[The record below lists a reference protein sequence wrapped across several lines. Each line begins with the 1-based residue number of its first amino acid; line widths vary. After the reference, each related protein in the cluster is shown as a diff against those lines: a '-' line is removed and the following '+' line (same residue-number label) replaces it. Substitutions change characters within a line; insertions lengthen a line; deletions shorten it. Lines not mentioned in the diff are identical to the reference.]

1 MRGVGRRLTAVAVVA
16 VLGTVVWLGV
26 AGPAPGSTR
35 AETSLA
41 VVPGLEEV
49 TYGQTAAYVAT
60 ILNTGGTTLKNVTF
74 NNPIPT
80 TLVDGEPQAA
90 LFQSSSCAGSLAATK
105 FTCLAAAT
113 LRPGESATV
122 TIAWKTPAAGSS
134 PDCPGGEPCMKSSG
148 SWTAGW
154 KTFPMGPVATGLL
167 SGTDES
173 KAATYALSACTDP
186 SNPTLV
192 TNQALSA
199 DNPLATS
206 ICAPNLPVD
215 PAHPGLVTA
224 IEERDH
230 APSDPGVTQV
240 SEICIPA
247 PSFACDETPFVF
259 SSLATFTFQILNSS
273 LPQGEVID
281 KVFHDGVL
289 VSTRPRDDPHVVNIK
304 NQKYKGF
311 TTVIVQSS
319 TNGIW
324 DFG

>member
-16 VLGTVVWLGV
+16 VLGTAVWFGV

-35 AETSLA
+35 ADASLA

-60 ILNTGGTTLKNVTF
+60 IVNTGLTTLKNVTLR
-74 NNPIPT
+74 NPIPT
-80 TLVDGEPQAA
+80 TLVNGSPQQA
-90 LFQSSSCAGSLAATK
+90 LFQSSSCAGTLTATE
-105 FTCLAAAT
+105 FSCVAAAA
-113 LRPGESATV
+113 LPPGGSASVTV
-122 TIAWKTPAAGSS
+122 AWKTPAAGSS
-134 PDCPGGEPCMKSSG
+134 PDCPGGGPCMKSSA
-148 SWTAGW
+148 SWTAVW
-154 KTFPMGPVATGLL
+154 KTFPMGPVATTLL
-167 SGTDES
+167 SGTDDS
-173 KAATYALSACTDP
+173 KAATYTLSACTDA
-186 SNPTLV
+186 SSPTLV

-206 ICAPNLPVD
+206 ICAPNLPLD

-230 APSDPGVTQV
+230 VPSDPGVTQV
-240 SEICIPA
+240 SDICIPA

-259 SSLATFTFQILNSS
+259 SSFATFTFQILNSS
-273 LPQGEVID
+273 LPPGETID
-281 KVFHDGVL
+281 KVFHNGVL
-289 VSTRPRDDPHVVNIK
+289 VSTRPRDDPHVVIIK

-311 TTVIVQSS
+311 TTVIVQGS
-319 TNGIW
+319 TNGQY